1 MIGAIPRE
9 FIDLLLAKVDLVDLI
24 NTQLPLRKKSGSNYF
39 ACCPFHNEKSASF
52 SVSQTKQF
60 YYCFGCGAHGNA
72 IDFMIQHDR
81 LSFPEAIE
89 ALATYAGMEL
99 PQTNEMVKKN
109 RSSASLHELLK
120 QVATYYYEQMRHS
133 NRAIHYLKHRGI
145 SGTIAQQFSLGYA
158 PNSWNHLL
166 DQFGKTETD
175 KKNLLDVGLI
185 VKRDEGGYYDRF
197 RDRILFPIHD
207 YRGRIIGFGGR
218 IIEQGEPKYL
228 NSPETILFQKGHEL
242 YGLHHAIKS
251 NRKLDRMLIVEGYM
265 DVLALFQHNITYAV
279 ATLGTATTQHHL
291 QRLFRYT
298 SEIIFCFDGDPAGR
312 NAAWR
317 ALQVILPMM
326 QDDLQIRFL
335 FLPDG
340 EDPDSLIR
348 KIEQTQFE
356 KLLLTALSLSNF
368 FFQSLSQQGDIT
380 TMEGRAGFA
389 ANAISYIKQIPPCI
403 FQGILMEELS
413 KRARVDL
420 NKIKQQMGHSNMTG
434 ISKPSSLA
442 PSQPLTKLPA
452 ALRLALAL
460 LIQHPHLS
468 IAFSKTLLE
477 NDLSGYPLLTHLIE
491 LTQQKPQITPGGLI
505 EYWRGD
511 SEESLIAE
519 LANWHHLL
527 PNNSIESGFLGAIR
541 QLSLFKFDN
550 EINGLLSK
558 AAGEGLSESE
568 KLKLADCISKKKTL
582 NVDDDTRK

>member
-9 FIDLLLAKVDLVDLI
+9 FIDLLLSKVDLVDLI

-109 RSSASLHELLK
+109 RSSASLHELLN
-120 QVATYYYEQMRHS
+120 QAATYYYEQMRHS
-133 NRAIHYLKHRGI
+133 NRAIHY
-145 SGTIAQQFSLGYA
+145 
-158 PNSWNHLL
+158 
-166 DQFGKTETD
+166 
-175 KKNLLDVGLI
+175 
-185 VKRDEGGYYDRF
+185 
-197 RDRILFPIHD
+197 

-317 ALQVILPMM
+317 ALQVILHMM

-389 ANAISYIKQIPPCI
+389 ANAISYIKQI
-403 FQGILMEELS
+403 
-413 KRARVDL
+413 R
-420 NKIKQQMGHSNMTG
+420 
-434 ISKPSSLA
+434 
-442 PSQPLTKLPA
+442 
-452 ALRLALAL
+452 
-460 LIQHPHLS
+460 
-468 IAFSKTLLE
+468 
-477 NDLSGYPLLTHLIE
+477 
-491 LTQQKPQITPGGLI
+491 
-505 EYWRGD
+505 
-511 SEESLIAE
+511 SEE
-519 LANWHHLL
+519 H
-527 PNNSIESGFLGAIR
+527 
-541 QLSLFKFDN
+541 
-550 EINGLLSK
+550 
-558 AAGEGLSESE
+558 
-568 KLKLADCISKKKTL
+568 
-582 NVDDDTRK
+582 